1 MAQKNGSRLT
11 ASASSIGKIKELN
24 ERYALTIGD
33 IAAVL
38 DVAPKT
44 ISRWTKTRK
53 NSEVIS
59 EQKADSLEIL
69 ESILSLGKEVLGSED
84 ELNHWLHSPVFA
96 LDGNKPVDLIKTE
109 SGRRRVEEVLH
120 QIEHGIF

>member
-1 MAQKNGSRLT
+1 MAQKNGSKVLAVST
-11 ASASSIGKIKELN
+11 PLVKIRELN
-24 ERYALTIGD
+24 QRYALTIGD
-33 IAAVL
+33 IAEVL

-44 ISRWTKTRK
+44 ISRWAKSK
-53 NSEVIS
+53 KSSELIS

-69 ESILSLGKEVLGSED
+69 ESILTLGKNVLGSDE
-84 ELNHWLHSPVFA
+84 ELNSWLHNPVFA
-96 LDGNKPVDLIKTE
+96 LDGNKPIDLIKTE

>member
-1 MAQKNGSRLT
+1 MTQKNGSRLSGAGT
-11 ASASSIGKIKELN
+11 SIGKIKELN
-24 ERYALTIGD
+24 QRYALTIGD
-33 IAAVL
+33 IAEVL

-44 ISRWTKTRK
+44 ISRWAKSK
-53 NSEVIS
+53 KSSGLIS

-69 ESILSLGKEVLGSED
+69 ESLLTLGKDVLGSDD
-84 ELNHWLHSPVFA
+84 ELNRWLHSPVFA
-96 LDGNKPVDLIKTE
+96 LDGNKPIDLIKTE

>member
-1 MAQKNGSRLT
+1 MVRKNGSKVLT
-11 ASASSIGKIKELN
+11 ASSPLVKIREIN
-24 ERYALTIGD
+24 ERYAITIGD
-33 IAAVL
+33 IAEVL

-44 ISRWTKTRK
+44 ISRWSKSK
-53 NSEVIS
+53 KKSELIS

-69 ESILSLGKEVLGSED
+69 ESILALGKNVLGSND
-84 ELNHWLHSPVFA
+84 ELNSWLHNPVFA
-96 LDGNKPVDLIKTE
+96 LDGNKPIDLIKTE